1 MRGQERGRGRERR
14 GKWLS
19 LGLEVRTSSQR
30 LSFWTSGFLVYFLF
44 YICKV
49 CVSVW
54 YVHLLKSE
62 DNFEKS
68 VLSYL
73 YVGPGDKFGPSGF
86 RGKSVELSF
95 FIPFCHPP
103 LFTHCSPPEA
113 TVFIHPPRRLFL
125 NTLCQASFKSLAH
138 ISARHWPWFWTSDRL
153 DSSKERPT
161 VRSALHGA
169 FESNNWY
176 GGEGNAQKESG
187 NRSVG
192 RWGSGFNP
200 GLWNSAI

>member
-95 FIPFCHPP
+95 LSLFVTLHCLHTVLLLKLQCSSTHPGDYSWIPC
-103 LFTHCSPPEA
+103 
-113 TVFIHPPRRLFL
+113 
-125 NTLCQASFKSLAH
+125 
-138 ISARHWPWFWTSDRL
+138 ARHHLNPWHTSVQGIGH
-153 DSSKERPT
+153 DSGPQI
-161 VRSALHGA
+161 G
-169 FESNNWY
+169 
-176 GGEGNAQKESG
+176 
-187 NRSVG
+187 
-192 RWGSGFNP
+192 
-200 GLWNSAI
+200 